1 MTKDNLII
9 LRFVRNAGVRNAL
22 CLIGVNMLN
31 REHPKDVGLTYFSH
45 LKFAWLESIHA
56 LRIFVLMFV
65 HGLIPWIWDW
75 EFSKYLGEAKKRID
89 PQHEVRKNKKTWGKP
104 TLDME

>member
-1 MTKDNLII
+1 
-9 LRFVRNAGVRNAL
+9 
-22 CLIGVNMLN
+22 
-31 REHPKDVGLTYFSH
+31 
-45 LKFAWLESIHA
+45 
-56 LRIFVLMFV
+56 MFV